1 MRRSV
6 ALSFA
11 LLLAALM
18 AGCGRS
24 DDASMPIRGNDISL
38 SVIREKSY
46 FWSDGWDL
54 SFVMSRMPDCTRR
67 HHVKH
72 VGDGDFLVDVY
83 DAGNGGWILNQG
95 YRWYVADTASC
106 ELQQFDDK
114 PPFPGTLVGSFVA
127 GDGQELTFKA
137 VPTPAPDAAAP
148 QPADA
153 SSPAAP
159 SQ

>member
-1 MRRSV
+1 MRRFV
-6 ALSFA
+6 ALLFA
-11 LLLAALM
+11 LLLAALT

-24 DDASMPIRGNDISL
+24 DDTSMPIQGNDVSL

-54 SFVMSRMPDCTRR
+54 SFVISRMPDCMRR

-95 YRWYVADTASC
+95 RRWYVADIASC
-106 ELQQFDDK
+106 NLQQFDEK
-114 PPFPGTLVGSFVA
+114 PPFPGTLVGSFA
-127 GDGQELTFKA
+127 ADDGQELTFK
-137 VPTPAPDAAAP
+137 PAPPPA
-148 QPADA
+148 PADA
-153 SSPAAP
+153 GTPAAP
-159 SQ
+159 AQ